1 MTTITL
7 PAHAKLNL
15 TLDILG
21 KRTDGYHDLAM
32 VMQSISL
39 HDDVTVTLTDGDS
52 IVCRCGTLPGDD
64 SNLAVKAAKAFF
76 VGTDIEPCGL
86 SIAIE
91 KRIPVQAG
99 MAGGSADAAA
109 VLHAL
114 RALLAPELPTQVLEK
129 IGEAVGSD
137 VPFCVRGGM
146 ALAEG
151 RGERLTT
158 LNAAPRFHAV
168 VCKPDFSLS
177 TPVLFKRSDT
187 VEIVDRPDTEG
198 MLRAIEAGD
207 ALGVSARVFNVFESV
222 LDENENAVFVIKE
235 QLLSLGADAAAMT
248 GSGPT
253 VFGLFKS
260 LDRAQSAYD
269 NVKQSY
275 PQTYLAEFV

>member
-114 RALLAPELPTQVLEK
+114 RKFFCTEMPIERLEK

-137 VPFCVRGGM
+137 VPFCVRGGT

-253 VFGLFKS
+253 MFGLFKS

-269 NVKQSY
+269 NVKRSY